1 MAGPYVIQTPVQGQP
16 ASAALFGLAV
26 KNAIID
32 LDSRV
37 GALEGSQQQ
46 YIKRGRRTTS
56 PAAVGSTETGI
67 LRIDNIPVRAGCIY
81 NLQTAELNMD
91 VDTNGCIAVG
101 RIRQFYQ
108 ATAGGVCT
116 VANGSL
122 VTLSRMTQPNATQ
135 SNVGTMNGIYI
146 ATADGYISALL
157 TLVVQ
162 SGSTGNITLFAVP
175 GEPLDMLVTFGGL
188 DPGDTGVV
196 LT

>member
-1 MAGPYVIQTPVQGQP
+1 MAGPYVIQTAVQGQP
-16 ASAALFGLAV
+16 ASASLFGLAV
-26 KNAIID
+26 KNAIVD
-32 LDSRV
+32 LDARV

-46 YIKRGRRTTS
+46 YIKRGRRITSAAGITT
-56 PAAVGSTETGI
+56 TETGI
-67 LRIDNIPVRAGCIY
+67 LRIDNIPVKAGSIY
-81 NLQTAELNMD
+81 NLQTAEMNLTSTT
-91 VDTNGCIAVG
+91 VGCIASA

-122 VTLSRMTQPNATQ
+122 VSLYRVYQDDGTQ

-157 TLVVQ
+157 TVVRQ
-162 SGSTGNITLFAVP
+162 GGGGTIIPYAVA
-175 GEPLDMLVTFGGL
+175 GEPMDMFVQYGGI
-188 DPGDTGVV
+188 DPGDSGVV